1 MSRRRLPHL
10 LPFAGLALVVLLV
23 PIPLASSAATRE
35 LTITANHFAFDPPVL
50 TVNRGERV
58 RVTVKAA
65 DVVHGFHLEGHG
77 IDVRVTPGVSERVE
91 FVADQP
97 GKFRYRCSVSCGAL
111 HPFMSGE
118 LTVRPNLP
126 FARAVALTL
135 VVLAATLWSLWCVPP
150 REPGAAA

>member
-1 MSRRRLPHL
+1 MSRRRLQHL

-23 PIPLASSAATRE
+23 PIPLASSATTRE
-35 LTITANHFAFDPPVL
+35 VTITAGHFAFDPSVL
-50 TVNRGERV
+50 SVNRGDRLV
-58 RVTVKAA
+58 VTVKAA

-91 FVADQP
+91 FVAEHP
-97 GKFRYRCSVSCGAL
+97 GKFRYRCSVSCGTL

-135 VVLAATLWSLWCVPP
+135 VVVAATLWSLRRLPP